1 MTVVAVGFGS
11 SEDLSRLGAYQDDN
25 AMPFVFAEGPNDML
39 RRFGITSQST
49 KLGIAADG
57 LIRFKSGYGTS
68 SPEAWLEKLHALAD
82 PA

>member
-1 MTVVAVGFGS
+1 MAVGFGS
-11 SEDLSRLGAYQDDN
+11 SEDLGRLSAYQDDN
-25 AMPFVFAEGPNDML
+25 EMPFVFAEGPNDVL

-57 LIRFKSGYGTS
+57 VIRFKNGYGTS
-68 SPEAWLEKLHALAD
+68 SPEAWLEKLRGLAD